1 MMGGPECIL
10 HAWVMDLIV
19 RIPLNKEWMMQQRT
33 WSESAGR
40 MWRVAVK
47 GSMAVVV
54 GFIGATAQ
62 AACVSPVPAD
72 ALIKAGTLVMST
84 NPTLP
89 PLQYIDGNGA
99 LKGMRI
105 ELGEEIAK
113 RLCLKPEYVKI
124 DFDAMVPGLQAGR
137 WDVINTG
144 IFVTDARKKI
154 MQMIPYENQAISLSV
169 AKGNPLKIVKTD
181 DLSGKTVGVEIGG
194 FEEAQARKMIKDM
207 QDRGLSPFTLRTFD
221 SYAVAYQAL
230 SAKQVDAVVSID
242 AVAGSYQQKD
252 GFTRALSGIAP
263 TPVALAA
270 KQAVLAQAITK
281 VLDEMQQDGSYAKLF
296 SRYGMQPF
304 TTPIA
309 IAQP

>member
-19 RIPLNKEWMMQQRT
+19 RIPLNKEWVMQQRT

-242 AVAGSYQQKD
+242 AVAGGYQQKD

>member
-1 MMGGPECIL
+1 
-10 HAWVMDLIV
+10 
-19 RIPLNKEWMMQQRT
+19 MMQQRT

-72 ALIKAGTLVMST
+72 ALVKAGTLVMST

-242 AVAGSYQQKD
+242 AVAGGYQQKD

>member
-1 MMGGPECIL
+1 
-10 HAWVMDLIV
+10 
-19 RIPLNKEWMMQQRT
+19 MQQRT

-242 AVAGSYQQKD
+242 AVAGGYQQKD

>member
-1 MMGGPECIL
+1 
-10 HAWVMDLIV
+10 
-19 RIPLNKEWMMQQRT
+19 
-33 WSESAGR
+33 

-242 AVAGSYQQKD
+242 AVAGGYQQKD

>member
-1 MMGGPECIL
+1 
-10 HAWVMDLIV
+10 
-19 RIPLNKEWMMQQRT
+19 MQQRARG
-33 WSESAGR
+33 EVAGQVL
-40 MWRVAVK
+40 RVSRWVVK
-47 GSMAVVV
+47 GGLVAA
-54 GFIGATAQ
+54 IGMIGVATQAQ
-62 AACVSPVPAD
+62 AACVSVPTD
-72 ALIKAGTLVMST
+72 ALIKPGILVMAT

-89 PLQYIDGNGA
+89 PLQYVDGQGA

-105 ELGEEIAK
+105 ELGAEIAK

-124 DFDAMVPGLQAGR
+124 DFDAMVPGLQSGR

-144 IFVTDARKKI
+144 IFVTDARKKM
-154 MQMIPYENQAISLSV
+154 MQMIPYENQAISLSTS
-169 AKGNPLKIVKTD
+169 KGNPLKIAKLD

-194 FEEAQARKMIKDM
+194 FEEAQARQMIKDM
-207 QDRGLSPFTLRTFD
+207 QGRGLTPFTLRTFD
-221 SYAVAYQAL
+221 SYGVAYQAL
-230 SAKQVDAVVSID
+230 AAKQVDAVVSID
-242 AVAGSYQQKD
+242 AVAGGYQQKD

-270 KQAVLAQAITK
+270 KQAALAAAITK

-296 SRYGMQPF
+296 ARYGMQPF

>member
-1 MMGGPECIL
+1 
-10 HAWVMDLIV
+10 
-19 RIPLNKEWMMQQRT
+19 MQQRT

-72 ALIKAGTLVMST
+72 ALVKAGTLVMST

-242 AVAGSYQQKD
+242 AVAGGYQQKD

>member
-1 MMGGPECIL
+1 
-10 HAWVMDLIV
+10 MDLIV

-242 AVAGSYQQKD
+242 AVAGGYQQKD